1 MSEPQIFLG
10 GEEQELLQEIMNIAF
25 GKAAA
30 DLAEV
35 IDIFVV
41 LSVPEVRVVASEEL
55 NAYLLA
61 TLGTLEQIN
70 LVEQDFWGEF
80 NGGSY
85 LVLPAGAA
93 QDLVA
98 LLENAVEAEPG
109 YLAGDTLERETLME
123 VGNIL
128 AGACVG
134 KLAELLGTKVTYS
147 PPRVQLDGLACEALP
162 QCLFPTDASAIILKT
177 LFRFNGRNVEGY
189 LFLLLSQDSF
199 SWLRK
204 ALADFLGR
212 YA

>member
-1 MSEPQIFLG
+1 MNEPQVFLG

-61 TLGTLEQIN
+61 TLGNLEQIN

-98 LLENAVEAEPG
+98 LLENAVEADPG
-109 YLAGDTLERETLME
+109 YLAGGCR
-123 VGNIL
+123 
-128 AGACVG
+128 
-134 KLAELLGTKVTYS
+134 
-147 PPRVQLDGLACEALP
+147 
-162 QCLFPTDASAIILKT
+162 
-177 LFRFNGRNVEGY
+177 
-189 LFLLLSQDSF
+189 
-199 SWLRK
+199 
-204 ALADFLGR
+204 
-212 YA
+212 